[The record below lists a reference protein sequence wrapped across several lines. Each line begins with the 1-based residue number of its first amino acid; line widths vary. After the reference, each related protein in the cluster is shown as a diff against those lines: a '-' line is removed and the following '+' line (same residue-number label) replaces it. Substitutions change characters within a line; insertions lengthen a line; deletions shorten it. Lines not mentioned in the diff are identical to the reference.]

1 MDMSLQE
8 PIRIINKND
17 KPAHRV
23 KFIQNGNLYIL
34 DGYITMTADTYNFL
48 YLEGIDVPVFVG
60 RNANCAC

>member
-1 MDMSLQE
+1 MDMSQQE
-8 PIRIINKND
+8 PIRIINKDD

-23 KFIQNGNLYIL
+23 EFVRNGNLYIL
-34 DGYITMTADTYNFL
+34 DDYITMTADTYNFL

>member
-1 MDMSLQE
+1 MNMSPQE
-8 PIRIINKND
+8 PIRILNKDD

-23 KFIQNGNLYIL
+23 KFVRDGNLYIL
-34 DGYITMTADTYNFL
+34 DDYITMTADTYNFL

>member
-1 MDMSLQE
+1 MDISLQE

-23 KFIQNGNLYIL
+23 KFIQHGNLYIL
-34 DGYITMTADTYNFL
+34 DDYITMTSDTYIFL
-48 YLEGIDVPVFVG
+48 YLGGFDVPVFVG

>member
-1 MDMSLQE
+1 MNMSPQE
-8 PIRIINKND
+8 PIRILNKDD

-23 KFIQNGNLYIL
+23 KYLSDDGIYIL
-34 DGYITMTADTYNFL
+34 DGYITMSKNTYDFL

>member
-1 MDMSLQE
+1 MNMSPQE
-8 PIRIINKND
+8 PIRILNKDD

-23 KFIQNGNLYIL
+23 KFVRDGNLYIL
-34 DGYITMTADTYNFL
+34 DITMTADTYNFL

>member
-1 MDMSLQE
+1 MDISLQE

-23 KFIQNGNLYIL
+23 KFIQHGNLYIL
-34 DGYITMTADTYNFL
+34 DDYITMTSDTYIFL
-48 YLEGIDVPVFVG
+48 YLGGFDFPVFVG

>member
-34 DGYITMTADTYNFL
+34 DDYITMTSDTYTFL
-48 YLEGIDVPVFVG
+48 YLGGFDLPVFIDK
-60 RNANCAC
+60 NANCVC